1 MSGSGSSVGETLI
14 QSGASPAKLGQ
25 YSTKSL
31 RIGLTRLDAYPGERG
46 HRRLLTADAPFAG
59 GRPLGSLSTPPPR
72 GICMQ
77 TVCRRCGEALIT
89 TGAARAGT
97 LAAQNRQIWPL
108 TPELISRLMTRTKSA
123 GICRRPRTQSAT
135 TVLTLCSRAHAPDS
149 RLCEIA
155 VSCPAEIF
163 RAHGQ
168 AGIIHYLALGRT
180 VLTNTR
186 GNASA
191 ARMGRPLSRHVRCLA
206 CGRVPVRRGRQGR
219 ACADGASTCWRL
231 AVWWRMAA
239 GCGAGCAAWELVA
252 GTGWLPCGACR
263 RGWPRA
269 GCACSGCADQRLRGC
284 AGFAGC
290 ALPGGGGGEW
300 LTAGARL
307 TR

>member
-1 MSGSGSSVGETLI
+1 MPIQASAGTAGS
-14 QSGASPAKLGQ
+14 
-25 YSTKSL
+25 
-31 RIGLTRLDAYPGERG
+31 
-46 HRRLLTADAPFAG
+46 LTADAPFAG

-219 ACADGASTCWRL
+219 LAPMARAPAGGWRCGGA
-231 AVWWRMAA
+231 
-239 GCGAGCAAWELVA
+239 
-252 GTGWLPCGACR
+252 WLPDVGRAAPPGSWSPVPDGFPVALR

-269 GCACSGCADQRLRGC
+269 GCACSGRADQRLRGC

>member
-1 MSGSGSSVGETLI
+1 
-14 QSGASPAKLGQ
+14 
-25 YSTKSL
+25 
-31 RIGLTRLDAYPGERG
+31 
-46 HRRLLTADAPFAG
+46 
-59 GRPLGSLSTPPPR
+59 
-72 GICMQ
+72 MQ

-89 TGAARAGT
+89 IGAARAGT

-123 GICRRPRTQSAT
+123 GICRRPRTQGAT

-168 AGIIHYLALGRT
+168 ASIIHYLALGRT

-186 GNASA
+186 GKASA
-191 ARMGRPLSRHVRCLA
+191 ARMGGLLSRHVRCLA
-206 CGRVPVRRGRQGR
+206 GGRVPVRRGRQGR
-219 ACADGASTCWRL
+219 LAPMARAPAGGWRCGGHGCRMWGGLRRLGAGRRYRMASLWRL
-231 AVWWRMAA
+231 PARMAA
-239 GCGAGCAAWELVA
+239 
-252 GTGWLPCGACR
+252 
-263 RGWPRA
+263 A

>member
-1 MSGSGSSVGETLI
+1 MPIQASAGTAGS
-14 QSGASPAKLGQ
+14 
-25 YSTKSL
+25 
-31 RIGLTRLDAYPGERG
+31 
-46 HRRLLTADAPFAG
+46 LTADAPFAG

-219 ACADGASTCWRL
+219 LAPMARAPAGGWRCGGA
-231 AVWWRMAA
+231 
-239 GCGAGCAAWELVA
+239 
-252 GTGWLPCGACR
+252 WLPDVGRAAPPGSWSPVPDGFPVALAGEDGRGQVARVPAVLISGSGGAPGSLAAPCQAAAE
-263 RGWPRA
+263 G
-269 GCACSGCADQRLRGC
+269 SG
-284 AGFAGC
+284 
-290 ALPGGGGGEW
+290 
-300 LTAGARL
+300 
-307 TR
+307 